1 MKFPL
6 RIRRY
11 AESYIVSDANDVSI
25 FTIYFD
31 DQPGVRREVR
41 KRLPMEEAEAL
52 AKRIARWLT
61 DEHEKEI
68 AIQQRRDEL
77 TDPRSG
83 EYRFNIGEKP

>member
-11 AESYIVSDANDVSI
+11 AESYIVSDADDVSI

-41 KRLPMEEAEAL
+41 KRLSMEEAEAL

-68 AIQQRRDEL
+68 AMDMRQADL
-77 TDPRSG
+77 SDPTSG
-83 EYRFNIGEKP
+83 EYRFNIGKKP